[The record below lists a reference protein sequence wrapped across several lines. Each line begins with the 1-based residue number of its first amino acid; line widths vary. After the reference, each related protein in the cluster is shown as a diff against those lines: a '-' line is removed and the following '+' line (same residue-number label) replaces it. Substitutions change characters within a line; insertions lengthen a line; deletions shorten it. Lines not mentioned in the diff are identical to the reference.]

1 MRFERSAVLSCL
13 LALVLLVAIGCDK
26 KTDQDQ
32 PPASVRGETTAPAAP
47 AVAADTPVSEVQA
60 EAETMSVE
68 NLKAT
73 ALKYKD
79 AIVAK
84 QADIE
89 KLAAKV
95 KEIPLT
101 EALGDEAKTLKADLQ
116 NLETDLKAMKDRF
129 LVYYNKLK
137 EKGADVAGLTLP

>member
-1 MRFERSAVLSCL
+1 MRSARNAVLSCL
-13 LALVLLVAIGCDK
+13 LALLLLVAIGCDK

-32 PPASVRGETTAPAAP
+32 PPATARSDTKAP
-47 AVAADTPVSEVQA
+47 AVAADKPVSEVQA
-60 EAETMSVE
+60 EAATMSVE
-68 NLKAT
+68 NFKAT

-79 AIVAK
+79 AIIAK

-89 KLAAKV
+89 TLAAKV

-101 EALGDEAKTLKADLQ
+101 EALGEEAKTLKADLQ
-116 NLETDLKAMKDRF
+116 NLETDLKALKDRF
-129 LVYYNKLK
+129 EVYYSKLK

>member
-1 MRFERSAVLSCL
+1 MRFERNAVLSCL
-13 LALVLLVAIGCDK
+13 LALVLLAAIGCDK
-26 KTDQDQ
+26 KTHQDQ
-32 PPASVRGETTAPAAP
+32 PPATARGETTAPAI
-47 AVAADTPVSEVQA
+47 AADKPVTEVQA
-60 EAETMSVE
+60 EADTMSVE

-101 EALGDEAKTLKADLQ
+101 EARGEEAKTPKVDLQ
-116 NLETDLKAMKDRF
+116 NLETDLKALKDRF
-129 LVYYNKLK
+129 QVYYNKLK

>member
-1 MRFERSAVLSCL
+1 MRSARNAVLSCL

-32 PPASVRGETTAPAAP
+32 PPASVRSETAAP
-47 AVAADTPVSEVQA
+47 AVAADKPVSEVQA
-60 EAETMSVE
+60 EAATMSVE

-79 AIVAK
+79 AIIAK

-101 EALGDEAKTLKADLQ
+101 EALGEEAKTLKADLQ
-116 NLETDLKAMKDRF
+116 NLETDLKALKDRF
-129 LVYYNKLK
+129 EVYYSKLK

>member
-1 MRFERSAVLSCL
+1 MRFERNAVLSCL

-32 PPASVRGETTAPAAP
+32 PPTTTRSETKAP

-60 EAETMSVE
+60 EADTMSVE

-79 AIVAK
+79 AIIAK

-116 NLETDLKAMKDRF
+116 NLETDLKALKDRF
-129 LVYYNKLK
+129 QVYYNKLK

>member
-1 MRFERSAVLSCL
+1 MRFERNAVLSCL
-13 LALVLLVAIGCDK
+13 LALVLLAAIGCDK
-26 KTDQDQ
+26 KTDQ
-32 PPASVRGETTAPAAP
+32 PPATARGETTAPA
-47 AVAADTPVSEVQA
+47 VAADKPVTEVQA
-60 EAETMSVE
+60 EADTMSVE

-89 KLAAKV
+89 KLATKV

-116 NLETDLKAMKDRF
+116 NLETDLKALKDRF

>member
-1 MRFERSAVLSCL
+1 MRFERNAVLSCL

-32 PPASVRGETTAPAAP
+32 PPASVKSQTTAPA
-47 AVAADTPVSEVQA
+47 VATDKPVSEVQA

-116 NLETDLKAMKDRF
+116 NLETDLKALKDRF
-129 LVYYNKLK
+129 QVYYNKLK